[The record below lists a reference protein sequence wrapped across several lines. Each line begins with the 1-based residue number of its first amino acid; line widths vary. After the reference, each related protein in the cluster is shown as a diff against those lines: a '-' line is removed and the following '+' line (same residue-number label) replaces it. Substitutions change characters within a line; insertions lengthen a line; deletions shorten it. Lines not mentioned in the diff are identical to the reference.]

1 MDLEDILEQG
11 RVTTTEAEDLIN
23 KIDKGIEE
31 NVEVENPETKKEEK
45 LPEKDSKSEP
55 SEDTIKKEESSIE
68 TTKVDENIKGIIPEE
83 KKDTKKKEIDDR
95 NERIKMVIVVDKFN
109 KIISYFKKIKNPE
122 IPDIKEDNYNKNN
135 GWFTCGKKNEANGSI
150 CELGKDICPNCMKKT
165 QKIYKLKPHYL
176 INSNGRICTYKK
188 NKIYCLGKLTRVEP
202 ETKSKEN
209 EQNGIEYSISYT
221 CGHTGQCEPCK
232 NLTSIMDKYFDA
244 NLMKKLKKRDETN
257 LN

>member
-1 MDLEDILEQG
+1 MD
-11 RVTTTEAEDLIN
+11 AEDVLGGGRDTIAENLIN
-23 KIDKGIEE
+23 DIDKDIEE
-31 NVEVENPETKKEEK
+31 KVEEENSQTKEEEK
-45 LPEKDSKSEP
+45 LPEKDSKNEP

-68 TTKVDENIKGIIPEE
+68 TKKNDENIKGIIPEE
-83 KKDTKKKEIDDR
+83 EKDIKKKKIDDR
-95 NERIKMVIVVDKFN
+95 NERIKMVIVDDKFN
-109 KIISYFKKIKNPE
+109 TIISYFKKIKNPE
-122 IPDIKEDNYNKNN
+122 IPDIKEDNYNKNY
-135 GWFTCGKKNEANGSI
+135 GWFNCGKKNEANGSI

-188 NKIYCLGKLTRVEP
+188 NKIYCLGKLTRVES

-209 EQNGIEYSISYT
+209 EQNGIKYSISYT